1 MGAGLDRIHKKIKAF
16 NKKYYLNIFVRGLI
30 LSLSIL
36 FSYFL
41 LAAVLEHND
50 VVGPAARLII
60 LHHVFWG
67 SVILSFQIFKRTASM
82 VADKSWAL
90 MKNKVQKSLATICQM

>member
-41 LAAVLEHND
+41 LAAVLEHID
-50 VVGPAARLII
+50 VVRARRTPHNI
-60 LHHVFWG
+60 HHVFWG
-67 SVILSFQIFKRTASM
+67 SIILSFSNF
-82 VADKSWAL
+82 
-90 MKNKVQKSLATICQM
+90 